1 MQKLKQ
7 KLKNSLNEVKKLN
20 SFLVVKKLILGFSKV
35 KKVLEE
41 KKTARKIND
50 NTKPEV

>member
-41 KKTARKIND
+41 KKLQEK
-50 NTKPEV
+50 